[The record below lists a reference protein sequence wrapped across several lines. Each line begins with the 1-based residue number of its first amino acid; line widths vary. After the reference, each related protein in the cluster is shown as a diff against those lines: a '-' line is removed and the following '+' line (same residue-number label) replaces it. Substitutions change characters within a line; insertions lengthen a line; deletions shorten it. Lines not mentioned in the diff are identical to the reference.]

1 MIEAMK
7 RQTAQ
12 TPFITSTAQKQAE
25 KNTGAE
31 QTQTNQLQQNG
42 DEALSVNGEV
52 TKEKV
57 KKAVEQL
64 NQFLSGSSTHLK
76 FQFHDRLKEYY
87 VTIVD
92 DQSNRVIKEIPPKR
106 ILDTYADMMRNI
118 GFLIDEK
125 I

>member
-1 MIEAMK
+1 MIGAT
-7 RQTAQ
+7 QWQAAHPPLANS
-12 TPFITSTAQKQAE
+12 TPQAQKA
-25 KNTGAE
+25 TGADQARPIVTKQTRE
-31 QTQTNQLQQNG
+31 QILPAN
-42 DEALSVNGEV
+42 EE

-57 KKAVEQL
+57 KKAVDQL
-64 NQFLSGSSTHLK
+64 NHFLSGSSTHLK